1 MYRTTWS
8 RIAPLVYHVVNE
20 GHFTLAKYLIE
31 QYQCDV
37 NAICISRSRKST
49 FYDDNEDTIIIT
61 EQSVLSRAAERA
73 SRLDFV
79 NYMVQKG
86 AKLDL
91 ETLIA
96 LTKFPIDNEI
106 GRIFSSENIDMVGGT
121 NKISEYF
128 RCSIFGQVI
137 ANKNIVLF
145 KQLERIADWRVP
157 HHKVSHQVKIL
168 KEC

>member
-1 MYRTTWS
+1 MYRTTWTK
-8 RIAPLVYHVVNE
+8 IAPLLYYLVDE
-20 GHFTLAKYLIE
+20 GYFTLAKYLIE
-31 QYQCDV
+31 EYQCDV
-37 NAICISRSRKST
+37 NAKCISRSRKST
-49 FYDDNEDTIIIT
+49 NYDDEVTIVTT
-61 EQSVLSRAAERA
+61 EQSVLARAAERA

-79 NYMVQKG
+79 NYLVQKG